1 MAVVI
6 IATPGAANANS
17 YETHLEANQY
27 FEERIPITPPWIAS
41 GQEVYLLTATRAL
54 DALNQPRKTL
64 MQPQDGRAAYY
75 IINRQWTGSPASATQ
90 RLAWPRIG
98 MFDRNG
104 NEIASTII
112 PQELKDAESEFAGQ
126 LKQGDRT
133 LDNDVIVQGLTSLR
147 ASSVSLAFKNNI
159 IPQVIP
165 DMVFNLM
172 PQSWLTDQRYEP
184 AEQAIFDVVPW
195 GCNTSRR
202 YTD

>member
-1 MAVVI
+1 MAPVI
-6 IATPGAANANS
+6 IETPGASNANS
-17 YETHLEANQY
+17 YETHEEANVY
-27 FEERIPITPPWIAS
+27 FEERIPITPPWVAS

-64 MQPQDGRAAYY
+64 FQPDDGRDAYY
-75 IINRQWTGSPASATQ
+75 IINRQWTGSPATTTQ

-104 NEIASTII
+104 NAIPSDII
-112 PQELKDAESEFAGQ
+112 PQDLKDAQSEFAGQ

-133 LDNDVIVQGLTSLR
+133 LDNDVIVQGLTSIR
-147 ASSVSLAFKNNI
+147 AGSVALAFKKNI

-184 AEQAIFDVVPW
+184 AEQALFDVVPW
-195 GCNTSRR
+195 GRTSRR